1 VGQIEE
7 TVEVDVPVR
16 VAYDQWTRF
25 ETFPEF
31 MNGVESVTR
40 TDGGH
45 DHWVTNVAG
54 IVRTFD
60 TVVTG
65 QEPDQRVAWRTVDGE
80 ARHTGEVMFESLE
93 GDRTRVTVRIDW
105 EPSDLLERV
114 GDAIGVDD
122 HQVKADAKRFK
133 RFVESGGQ
141 EWQEQVGPALTDSGP
156 APSAPGPTLAESS
169 PLGREERL

>member
-1 VGQIEE
+1 MGQIEE

-60 TVVTG
+60 TEVTR
-65 QEPDQRVAWRTVDGE
+65 QEPDRQVAWRTVGGE
-80 ARHTGEVMFESLE
+80 ARHTGDVTFEPLA

-105 EPSDLLERV
+105 EPSDLLERI

-122 HQVKADAKRFK
+122 HQVRADAKRFK
-133 RFVESGGQ
+133 QFVERGGEAAQ
-141 EWQEQVGPALTDSGP
+141 REAGPALTDAGP
-156 APSAPGPTLAESS
+156 APSEPGPTLAETS
-169 PLGREERL
+169 PLGREDRL